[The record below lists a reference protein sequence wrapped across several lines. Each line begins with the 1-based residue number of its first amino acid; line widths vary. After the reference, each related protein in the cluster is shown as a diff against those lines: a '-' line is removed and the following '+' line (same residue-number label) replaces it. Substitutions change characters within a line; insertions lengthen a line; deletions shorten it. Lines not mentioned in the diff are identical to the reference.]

1 MQNVPFPPSLI
12 NPGSWPGLFFL
23 RQSTSFR
30 KLDFLMLR
38 VVVMLA
44 ALRPFILHVAGFT
57 AFGILR
63 IAPFSKILLSLY
75 SKNKLLTTFAA
86 NKNPVLEMIFHRVPP
101 LMTITV
107 RVMSA
112 NVLLPVDD
120 RIFWG
125 PDKVNKNVPVSP

>member
-1 MQNVPFPPSLI
+1 MKNVPFPPSLI
-12 NPGSWPGLFFL
+12 NPGAWPGLFFL
-23 RQSTSFR
+23 RQSTSLR
-30 KLDFLMLR
+30 KLQFLVLR

-57 AFGILR
+57 AFGILC

-120 RIFWG
+120 RIFRG
-125 PDKVNKNVPVSP
+125 AAKVNKNVPVSP